1 MFTTIISAAIAAA
14 ITAGVCIAAYRTG
27 KDEGINE
34 ARQESLRQKAES
46 SQTLHNDLLMFSLIS
61 SLFGFGKPDFKP
73 DFSKYVKPN
82 TTRDTSA

>member
-34 ARQESLRQKAES
+34 ARQESLRQKSES
-46 SQTLHNDLLMFSLIS
+46 SQAFHNDLLMFHLITNA
-61 SLFGFGKPDFKP
+61 FGFGKSDFKP

-82 TTRDTSA
+82 TNTSA

>member
-46 SQTLHNDLLMFSLIS
+46 SQSLHTDLLMLHLITNA
-61 SLFGFGKPDFKP
+61 FGFGGHNVSVIFK
-73 DFSKYVKPN
+73 KYQ
-82 TTRDTSA
+82 

>member
-61 SLFGFGKPDFKP
+61 SLCGFGFGKPDFKP
-73 DFSKYVKPN
+73 DFSKYKPSTN
-82 TTRDTSA
+82 TSA

>member
-34 ARQESLRQKAES
+34 ARQESLRQKAELAQS
-46 SQTLHNDLLMFSLIS
+46 GHSDFLALSLILS
-61 SLFGFGKPDFKP
+61 IFGFGKPDFKP
-73 DFSKYVKPN
+73 DFSKYKPS

>member
-34 ARQESLRQKAES
+34 ARQESLRQKAELAQS
-46 SQTLHNDLLMFSLIS
+46 GYSELLAIPLILS
-61 SLFGFGKPDFKP
+61 IFGFGKSDFKP
-73 DFSKYVKPN
+73 DFSKYVKPS